1 MRWVLRLLGLAT
13 LFALPCFWLSR
24 PWQHAL
30 GAIATTVLSWF
41 HIDVEMSD
49 VQVMAPFDLG
59 IYLAMCLAGTRAPA
73 VARRRAIEGGAPL
86 MVALEIVTVVAAVAV
101 FYALH
106 GAQDPNSQSVRVV
119 QYVLE
124 FVPWASAV
132 TVWLVMLGAW
142 ELPAGLLAP
151 PAGARDPGRPAALR

>member
-1 MRWVLRLLGLAT
+1 MKWALRFLGLAT

-30 GAIATTVLSWF
+30 GAAASTVLAWF
-41 HIDVEMSD
+41 HVDVEMSE

-73 VARRRAIEGGAPL
+73 LAKRRAIEWGAPL
-86 MVALEIVTVVAAVAV
+86 IVGLEVLTVVAAVAI
-101 FYALH
+101 FHALH
-106 GAQDPNSQSVRVV
+106 GAEDPNSESVRVV

-142 ELPAGLLAP
+142 ELPALA
-151 PAGARDPGRPAALR
+151 AADPGRPTASR

>member
-1 MRWVLRLLGLAT
+1 MKWVLRFLGCAT

-24 PWQHAL
+24 PWQHVL
-30 GAIATTVLSWF
+30 GVIASTVLSWF
-41 HIDVEMSD
+41 RIDVEMTE

-73 VARRRAIEGGAPL
+73 LARRRAIEWGAPL
-86 MVALEIVTVVAAVAV
+86 IVALEIATVVAAVAI
-101 FYALH
+101 FHALD
-106 GAQDPNSQSVRVV
+106 GAETPNGDSIRVV

-142 ELPAGLLAP
+142 ELPAGVLAP
-151 PAGARDPGRPAALR
+151 PGVARDPGRPAASR

>member
-1 MRWVLRLLGLAT
+1 MKWALRFLGFAT

-30 GAIATTVLSWF
+30 GAVAGTVLSWF
-41 HIDVEMSD
+41 RIDVEMSE

-59 IYLAMCLAGTRAPA
+59 IYLAMCFAGTRAPA
-73 VARRRAIEGGAPL
+73 LAKRRAIEWGAPL
-86 MVALEIVTVVAAVAV
+86 IVVLEVLTIVAAVAI
-101 FYALH
+101 YYGLH
-106 GAQDPNSQSVRVV
+106 GAAELNADRFRVV

-142 ELPAGLLAP
+142 ELPAGTFAP
-151 PAGARDPGRPAALR
+151 APAARGGGPAPSR

>member
-1 MRWVLRLLGLAT
+1 MKWTLRFLGLAT

-30 GAIATTVLSWF
+30 GTIASAVLSWF
-41 HIDVEMSD
+41 HIDVEMSE

-73 VARRRAIEGGAPL
+73 LARRRAIEWGAPVIVL
-86 MVALEIVTVVAAVAV
+86 LEIATIVAAVAI
-101 FYALH
+101 FHGLH
-106 GAQDPNSQSVRVV
+106 GAQDSNGEGTRVV
-119 QYVLE
+119 AYVLE

-142 ELPAGLLAP
+142 ELPAGALAP
-151 PAGARDPGRPAALR
+151 AAARDPGRPTTSR